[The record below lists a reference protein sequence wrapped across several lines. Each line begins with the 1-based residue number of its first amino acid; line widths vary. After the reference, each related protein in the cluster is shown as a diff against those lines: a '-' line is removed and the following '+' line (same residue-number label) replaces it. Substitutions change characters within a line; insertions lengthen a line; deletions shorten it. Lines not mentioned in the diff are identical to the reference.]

1 MVHAFISKW
10 YGLHAPHGG
19 SSGPPE
25 RGGEEEVMA
34 ISGKDELTPGEREEL
49 ELLKKRLTNE
59 EITTELVISLR
70 TAEAHVANVLQKL
83 GYKDR
88 RELWRDI
95 VG

>member
-1 MVHAFISKW
+1 MVSTRPMVVLAV
-10 YGLHAPHGG
+10 
-19 SSGPPE
+19 PPE

-34 ISGKDELTPGEREEL
+34 ISGKDELTPREREVL

-70 TAEAHVANVLQKL
+70 TAETHVANVLQKL

-88 RELWRDI
+88 HELWRDI

>member
-1 MVHAFISKW
+1 MVSTRPMVVLAV
-10 YGLHAPHGG
+10 
-19 SSGPPE
+19 PPE

-34 ISGKDELTPGEREEL
+34 ISGKDELTPGEREDL

-70 TAEAHVANVLQKL
+70 TAETHVANVLQKL

-88 RELWRDI
+88 HELWRDI